1 MPFVQP
7 ERERVTEAFLFK
19 ETIVKNFLILV
30 FLFLTACGGG
40 NEQAQTPPPV
50 LGDCMSANALLASY
64 GNPLL
69 KVESADFDG
78 TNDYM
83 TRADLTG
90 AADGKSGILSLWLRI
105 DGGDGTTLTMIA
117 DGTAVTGRFYLT
129 RLSSNIFL
137 INAFNSGG
145 TQILNLQTS
154 GTHITSATWLH
165 ILSSWD
171 LAAGVS
177 SFYINDVSDQVVTTR
192 TNDTIDYLS
201 GIDWAIGA
209 NNAGGL
215 KTNGCMAEL
224 YFAPNQYLDF
234 SIVENRRKFISPNG
248 KPVALGTNGSLPTGT
263 APIIYLHL
271 DPAEAPADFATNRGT
286 GGNFS
291 ITGTL
296 TAGSTSP
303 SD

>member
-1 MPFVQP
+1 MNKL
-7 ERERVTEAFLFK
+7 LF
-19 ETIVKNFLILV
+19 FV
-30 FLFLTACGGG
+30 FLLLTGCGGG
-40 NEQAQTPPPV
+40 NETVQTNPPPV
-50 LGDCMSANALLASY
+50 LGDCMSANALLLTGY
-64 GNPLL
+64 QNPLI

-83 TRADLTG
+83 LRGGDLTG

-117 DGTAVTGRFYLT
+117 DGTAVTGRFYLA

-177 SFYINDVSDQVVTTR
+177 SFYINDVSDQLVATR